1 MGLLKKYIKSTSFPA
16 FVLFLIVTII
26 NICITPGFLS
36 GLYINSFLAANAP
49 LICIALGTSMVIICG
64 GIDLSVGAII
74 CLCNVTMVSLFKAG
88 WGIPETIALC
98 LVMSCAMGAL
108 NGLLVAV
115 FRINPMMAT
124 FASQSMF
131 AGLALWVMNKPGGST
146 PAALTKWFA
155 TRVLDFLPMSLI
167 VVLALL
173 LLVLVIMKTSVGV
186 KLYAIGNNEEKAY
199 ISGARVTRIKFFVY
213 TFSGFAAGIA
223 ALCYTART
231 GGGDPTA
238 AMTLTLSSIAVSVI
252 GGISLTGGK
261 GTFVGSL
268 WGALFLQMIISI
280 ILSLRIPTMAKDL
293 VEGLIIFVGI
303 AGTLVIFGRE
313 TRKKVKNRLSDKKQ
327 TERGIR

>member
-16 FVLFLIVTII
+16 FVLFLIVAII

-36 GLYINSFLAANAP
+36 GMYINSFFSANAP
-49 LICIALGTSMVIICG
+49 LICLALGISMVVISG

-74 CLCNVTMVSLFKAG
+74 CLCNVTMVSLFENG
-88 WGIPETIALC
+88 WGIPETLALGII
-98 LVMSCAMGAL
+98 MSCAMGAL
-108 NGLLVAV
+108 NGMMVSVL
-115 FRINPMMAT
+115 RINPMMAT

-131 AGLALWVMNKPGGST
+131 SGLALWVMSKPGGST
-146 PAALTKWFA
+146 PIALSKWFS
-155 TRVLDFLPMSLI
+155 TRLLGFFPMSLV

-173 LLVLVIMKTSVGV
+173 ILVLVIMRMPMGV
-186 KLYAIGNNEEKAY
+186 KLYAMGNNEEKAY
-199 ISGARVTRIKFFVY
+199 ISGARVAYIKFFIYV
-213 TFSGFAAGIA
+213 FSGFAAGIA

-238 AMTLTLSSIAVSVI
+238 AMTLTLSCIAVCVI

-261 GTFVGSL
+261 GTFVGCL

-303 AGTLVIFGRE
+303 AGTLVLFGRE
-313 TRKKVKNRLSDKKQ
+313 TRKKVKSRLSIKNK
-327 TERGIR
+327 